1 MKKRLIFLVFALTSM
16 LLSGCVSQNSHIVSG
31 ASQVELRNMQTR
43 AFDMTDN
50 YKMLRAVIATLQD
63 LGFIIDKADDDI
75 GTVTGTKLS
84 GYQIRMTVTV
94 RSRGDTQLLVRAN
107 ALYNLRAIEDPQPYQ
122 DFFNAL
128 GKSLFLTAHNVD

>member
-1 MKKRLIFLVFALTSM
+1 MKKRLMALVFALTAM
-16 LLSGCVSQNSHIVSG
+16 LVTGCASQNSHIISG

-50 YKMLRAVIATLQD
+50 NKMLRAVIATLQD

-84 GYQIRMTVTV
+84 GYQVRMTVTV
-94 RSRGDTQLLVRAN
+94 RSRGETQLLVRAN
-107 ALYNLRAIEDPQPYQ
+107 ATYNLRAIEDPQPYQ